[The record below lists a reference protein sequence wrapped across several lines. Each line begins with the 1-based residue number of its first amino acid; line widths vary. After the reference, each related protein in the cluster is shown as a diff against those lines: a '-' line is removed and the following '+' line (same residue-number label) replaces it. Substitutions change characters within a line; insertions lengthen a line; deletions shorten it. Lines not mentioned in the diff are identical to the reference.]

1 MKPNIIEVLVG
12 ITINGESKFDDFL
25 NDLCK
30 KACPKLKESKIPIK
44 ESQLRYCPWVWM
56 FPSRSLNNKINRIHE
71 TVLRIICNDKSSSF
85 QDFLDKDNFVRTHN
99 RNTNTET

>member
-44 ESQLRYCPWVWM
+44 ESQFRYC
-56 FPSRSLNNKINRIHE
+56 L
-71 TVLRIICNDKSSSF
+71 
-85 QDFLDKDNFVRTHN
+85 
-99 RNTNTET
+99 